1 MHSYFDEITTDRQ
14 AHGGIAGTP
23 SGQTT
28 TCGFQRTPPCAL
40 IGTLSHL
47 CCWTLSTSSLG
58 FNRLIIC
65 SSVCNV
71 SKNTNVQCG

>member
-14 AHGGIAGTP
+14 AHGGIARPP

-40 IGTLSHL
+40 IGTFRRATCVAGPFPPRASA
-47 CCWTLSTSSLG
+47 STG
-58 FNRLIIC
+58 
-65 SSVCNV
+65 
-71 SKNTNVQCG
+71 